1 MDLKS
6 SIKKL
11 GIKNVLE
18 SLFRDLKGIDY
29 ENISLINSTAKY
41 VDGKTLMSYFNLGWQ
56 FFAESNPVL
65 FFSTDVINTNSE
77 LESLLLSNNI
87 SYDNFHMS
95 NENLITNWSGNG
107 FVIQNFKIENLDII
121 LILLDENAIGA
132 VSNIFQETSF
142 AKQTST
148 PNWINGISPIYDS
161 KTVSSKK
168 RNLSDFQKTCLLF
181 NNSKSDYILIP
192 EKSYKISK
200 TIIDAIIEKNG
211 TISSFSTLDVNAS
224 EWKVLYSGPLFLIGY
239 IEKIRAIR
247 INKIHSQN
255 IDDKEENV
263 KSGIH
268 PITFKIQKS
277 LKGFDKLVYYPD
289 SEETKD
295 GRFIYNNQNLCL
307 NSIDN
312 KPLESINFLKKIAVN
327 YNASDPFLK
336 IKDESIMDW
345 ILNNPNENIQFNIP
359 GKFNI
364 KLSSTDNFLNTD
376 IYPAIEKDES
386 WEDISEDDYIG
397 KPPFIQFSKTLK
409 TQTVVNNEKQKTKS
423 SDFKDVQ
430 PPKKEDTKEREFLL
444 SSIQNIPSEQNQVK
458 TSKSNNLL
466 RWFFAIVFLILLF
479 LLFRSCDFIN
489 RNKEFYY
496 NQGVKYSKEG
506 NFEKSVDNFEK
517 AIELDNY
524 YLEPLVKRG
533 EVYLDFGYPN
543 EAKYDLDQAIAND
556 PLNWYAYYLRGRANL
571 DLGKSKYS
579 RSLKNAVFDFTKS
592 IELNGNNENANSFLF
607 RGKALRLQG
616 NDEACDDFY
625 MACQFDIEEGCSIYN
640 EECYPKTSFNPY
652 QRNFGPGVF
661 TGDISFA
668 IENLKGNKD
677 KVISF
682 ISQNSN
688 RRIRSLFVRS
698 GDNVLVKNL
707 PRGNYILQIY
717 SGLQWSK
724 SMTMSDNIT
733 KGGFKKDS
741 EFTVILERWPLF
753 NPSQEY
759 GIIFGEGGDLKSD
772 TISEQEFFN

>member
-11 GIKNVLE
+11 GITNVLE
-18 SLFRDLKGIDY
+18 SLFKGLKGVDY
-29 ENISLINSTAKY
+29 ENISLIKSTAKY
-41 VDGKTLMSYFNLGWQ
+41 VDGKTLMSYSNLGWQ

-65 FFSTDVINTNSE
+65 FFSTNVLDTDSE
-77 LESLLLSNNI
+77 LKNLLLSNNI
-87 SYDNFHMS
+87 SFDNFHMS
-95 NENLITNWSGNG
+95 NENLITNWNGNG

-142 AKQTST
+142 AKQTGI

-168 RNLSDFQKTCLLF
+168 RNLSNFQKICLLF
-181 NNSKSDYILIP
+181 NNPNSDYILIP
-192 EKSYKISK
+192 EKSYKIAK
-200 TIIDAIIEKNG
+200 TIIDTIIENNG
-211 TISSFSTLDVNAS
+211 TISSFISIDVDSS

-239 IEKIRAIR
+239 IEKIKAIR

-255 IDDKEENV
+255 IDDKEENF

-277 LKGFDKLVYYPD
+277 LKGFDKLVYYPN
-289 SEETKD
+289 SEENKD

-312 KPLESINFLKKIAVN
+312 KPLESINFLKKIVVN
-327 YNASDPFLK
+327 YNTSDPFLK

-359 GKFNI
+359 GKFKI

-386 WEDISEDDYIG
+386 WEDISEEDYIG

-409 TQTVVNNEKQKTKS
+409 TQTVVNKEKQKTKS
-423 SDFKDVQ
+423 SDFKDGQ
-430 PPKKEDTKEREFLL
+430 SQKKDTKEREFLL
-444 SSIQNIPSEQNQVK
+444 SSIQNIPLEQNQVK

-489 RNKEFYY
+489 RDKEFYY

-506 NFEKSVDNFEK
+506 NFEKAVDNFEK

-543 EAKYDLDQAIAND
+543 EAKYDLDQAITND
-556 PLNWYAYYLRGRANL
+556 PLNWYAYYLRGRANM

-661 TGDISFA
+661 TGDISFS
-668 IENLKGNKD
+668 IENLKGKKD

-682 ISQNSN
+682 INQNSN

-753 NPSQEY
+753 NSSQEY
-759 GIIFGEGGDLKSD
+759 GIIFGEQGDLESD